1 MITYMRGLNSRS
13 KSATYKNFNVFSLE
27 TVMFDIT
34 HKGVAL
40 LTFIHRDG
48 TQSVMN
54 LFRGEIDLL
63 DVDGEVT
70 KTIEYSTVRDGVR
83 SIVKRS

>member
-1 MITYMRGLNSRS
+1 MITYMRDLNSRS
-13 KSATYKNFNVFSLE
+13 KSAMYKNFNIFSLE

-63 DVDGEVT
+63 GVDGEVT

-83 SIVKRS
+83 SIIKRS

>member
-1 MITYMRGLNSRS
+1 MITYMNNLNSRS
-13 KSATYKNFNVFSLE
+13 KSATYKNFNIFSLE

-34 HKGVAL
+34 HKGVGL

-48 TQSVMN
+48 TKSVMN

-63 DVDGEVT
+63 DVDGELT

>member
-1 MITYMRGLNSRS
+1 MITYMNNLNSRS

-34 HKGVAL
+34 HKGVGL

-48 TQSVMN
+48 TKSVMN

>member
-1 MITYMRGLNSRS
+1 MITYMNNLNSRS
-13 KSATYKNFNVFSLE
+13 KSATYENFNIFSLE

-34 HKGVAL
+34 HKGVGL

-48 TQSVMN
+48 TKSVMN

-63 DVDGEVT
+63 DVDGELT

>member
-1 MITYMRGLNSRS
+1 MITYMNNLNSRS
-13 KSATYKNFNVFSLE
+13 KSATYKNFNIFSLE

-34 HKGVAL
+34 HKGVGL

-48 TQSVMN
+48 TKSVMN
-54 LFRGEIDLL
+54 LFRGDIDLL
-63 DVDGEVT
+63 DVDGELT

>member
-1 MITYMRGLNSRS
+1 MITYMNNLNSRS
-13 KSATYKNFNVFSLE
+13 KSATYKNFNIFSLE

-34 HKGVAL
+34 HKGAGL

-48 TQSVMN
+48 TKSVMN

-63 DVDGEVT
+63 DVDGELT

>member
-1 MITYMRGLNSRS
+1 MITYMNNLNSRS
-13 KSATYKNFNVFSLE
+13 KSATYKNFNIFSLE

-34 HKGVAL
+34 HKSVGL

>member
-1 MITYMRGLNSRS
+1 MITYMRDLNSRS

-83 SIVKRS
+83 SIIKRS

>member
-1 MITYMRGLNSRS
+1 MITYMNNLNSRS
-13 KSATYKNFNVFSLE
+13 KSATYKNFNIFSLE

-34 HKGVAL
+34 HKGVGL

-48 TQSVMN
+48 TKSVMN

-63 DVDGEVT
+63 DVDGELT
-70 KTIEYSTVRDGVR
+70 KTIAYSTARDGVR

>member
-1 MITYMRGLNSRS
+1 MITYMNNLNSRS
-13 KSATYKNFNVFSLE
+13 KSATYRNFNIFSLE

-34 HKGVAL
+34 HKGVGL

-48 TQSVMN
+48 TKSVMN

-63 DVDGEVT
+63 DVDGELT

>member
-1 MITYMRGLNSRS
+1 MITYMRGLNIRS
-13 KSATYKNFNVFSLE
+13 KSATYKNFNIFSLE

-54 LFRGEIDLL
+54 LFRGEIDFL

>member
-1 MITYMRGLNSRS
+1 MITYMRDLNSRS
-13 KSATYKNFNVFSLE
+13 KSSTYKNFNVFSLE

>member
-1 MITYMRGLNSRS
+1 MITYINNLNSRS
-13 KSATYKNFNVFSLE
+13 KSAMYKNFNIFSLE

-34 HKGVAL
+34 HKGVGL

-48 TQSVMN
+48 TKSVMN
-54 LFRGEIDLL
+54 LFRGEIDFL
-63 DVDGEVT
+63 DVDGELT

>member
-1 MITYMRGLNSRS
+1 MITYMRDLNSRS
-13 KSATYKNFNVFSLE
+13 KSATYKNFNIFSLD

-40 LTFIHRDG
+40 LTFIHCDG
-48 TQSVMN
+48 TRSVMN

-63 DVDGEVT
+63 DVDGEVI
-70 KTIEYSTVRDGVR
+70 KTNEYSTVRDGVR

>member
-1 MITYMRGLNSRS
+1 MITYMRDLNSRS
-13 KSATYKNFNVFSLE
+13 TSATYKTFNIFSLE

-83 SIVKRS
+83 SIIKRS

>member
-1 MITYMRGLNSRS
+1 MITYMRNLNSRS
-13 KSATYKNFNVFSLE
+13 KSATYKNFNIFSLD

-34 HKGVAL
+34 HKGVGL
-40 LTFIHRDG
+40 LTFVHRDG

-63 DVDGEVT
+63 DGEGEVT

-83 SIVKRS
+83 SIVKRP

>member
-1 MITYMRGLNSRS
+1 MITYINNLNSRS
-13 KSATYKNFNVFSLE
+13 KSATYKNFNIFSLE

-34 HKGVAL
+34 HKGVGL

-48 TQSVMN
+48 TKSVMN

-63 DVDGEVT
+63 DVDGELT

>member
-1 MITYMRGLNSRS
+1 MITYMRDLNSRS

-34 HKGVAL
+34 NKGVAL

>member
-1 MITYMRGLNSRS
+1 MITYNRNLNSRS
-13 KSATYKNFNVFSLE
+13 KSATYKNFNILSLE

-34 HKGVAL
+34 HKSVGL

-63 DVDGEVT
+63 DAEGEVT
-70 KTIEYSTVRDGVR
+70 KTIEYSTIRDGVR
-83 SIVKRS
+83 SIIKRS

>member
-1 MITYMRGLNSRS
+1 MITYMNNLNSRS
-13 KSATYKNFNVFSLE
+13 KSATYKNFNIFSLE

-34 HKGVAL
+34 NKGVGL

-48 TQSVMN
+48 TKSVMN

>member
-1 MITYMRGLNSRS
+1 MIIYTRDLNTRS
-13 KSATYKNFNVFSLE
+13 TSATYKNFNIFSLE

-34 HKGVAL
+34 HKGVGL
-40 LTFIHRDG
+40 LTFMHRDG

-54 LFRGEIDLL
+54 IFRGEIDLL

-70 KTIEYSTVRDGVR
+70 KTIEYSTIRDGVR
-83 SIVKRS
+83 SIIKRS